1 MFPPVK
7 AESPER
13 HARSPPRNTP
23 TETSD
28 PTLWPEMYVKP
39 IWLTMTML
47 GGRSIESI
55 VESQMLTRLYKILG
69 EGLLDHADML
79 GAGRY
84 EEHVEFIEEYFVGC
98 EVQYGLQNPE
108 VQATLEAALGCVDFA
123 ILIARGRTGAP
134 PPPLP
139 APRR

>member
-1 MFPPVK
+1 MEGMLEEPREHLTQLQAKAAKQSGRVGSAKRSKKGGMFPPVK

-47 GGRSIESI
+47 GGRSREMKSSKRSRMEA
-55 VESQMLTRLYKILG
+55 VACAAHMVQRMVALVRSG
-69 EGLLDHADML
+69 D
-79 GAGRY
+79 GA
-84 EEHVEFIEEYFVGC
+84 C
-98 EVQYGLQNPE
+98 
-108 VQATLEAALGCVDFA
+108 C
-123 ILIARGRTGAP
+123 ARGG
-134 PPPLP
+134 
-139 APRR
+139 